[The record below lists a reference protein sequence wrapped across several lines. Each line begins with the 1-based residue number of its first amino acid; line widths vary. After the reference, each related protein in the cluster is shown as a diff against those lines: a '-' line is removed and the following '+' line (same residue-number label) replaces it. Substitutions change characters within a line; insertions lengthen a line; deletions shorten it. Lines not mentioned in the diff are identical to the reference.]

1 MRREEVSMKREVIS
15 VQEVITVTAIT
26 TTTTIITTNTT
37 VTTIITTIVTTV
49 TTTIDLIG
57 ECRLPRI
64 QLDELNGV
72 EYLTHE
78 LDASIRELDGETT
91 QIACVCVSVS
101 VRARDD

>member
-26 TTTTIITTNTT
+26 TTTTIITT
-37 VTTIITTIVTTV
+37 
-49 TTTIDLIG
+49 IDLIG
-57 ECRLPRI
+57 ERRLPRI

-91 QIACVCVSVS
+91 QIACVCECV
-101 VRARDD
+101 